1 MCGIS
6 GITNKNVNIVENMT
20 DITCHRGPDDRGV
33 YEDENV
39 TLGHSRLSIQDLSDA
54 GHQPMTSST
63 GRYVIVFNGEIYNFK
78 RLKNKIDSNFKS
90 ISDTEVILELFE
102 TFGIEGISKLSGI
115 YAFAIW
121 DKKEKK
127 LILSRDKQGVK
138 PIYYSIKNNNL
149 IFCSELKSIFLHAG
163 IKKINS
169 NALNSFF
176 KFGYVTG
183 EQTIFEGIYKVM
195 PGQTLTFQ
203 NNILEKFNFTKNIEI
218 PEINNKNEAKK
229 IIPEILTSVVKDQ
242 MISDVPVGLF
252 LSGGIDSNLLL
263 SLMTEVSNY
272 KINTYS
278 SFFRVNKNDDFKF
291 NSDARIAKK
300 SAEYFKSNHNEIMID
315 EESII
320 DNIENA
326 IWHMD
331 EPNAN
336 SSLVPNYL
344 LAKNASKSNKVVLS
358 GEGGDEVFGGYD
370 RYKSIRII
378 DKFTHMPRKVRKTIL
393 NLIPKSILNEKNKF
407 RLGDASAFEIYMS
420 FAVNNEKYAQSIHNL
435 NIQDDYLESFL
446 SKYLNKQDLLASIIN
461 VEMNSWLLD
470 DYLMRADKMCMAF
483 GLENRVPFLDE
494 RLIELSNKLKSSWKY
509 PISSRNLGKK
519 ILIQSISDKIPEFV
533 LGRKKRGWVTPL
545 SKWLREG
552 LRDMSLDIIRED
564 YVSGSEEYINFEK
577 VRLAINDHFNITNYG
592 VQTIWNV
599 ITFQIWYKKFLEK
612 SDKKFS

>member
-1 MCGIS
+1 M
-6 GITNKNVNIVENMT
+6 
-20 DITCHRGPDDRGV
+20 
-33 YEDENV
+33 
-39 TLGHSRLSIQDLSDA
+39 
-54 GHQPMTSST
+54 
-63 GRYVIVFNGEIYNFK
+63 
-78 RLKNKIDSNFKS
+78 
-90 ISDTEVILELFE
+90 
-102 TFGIEGISKLSGI
+102 
-115 YAFAIW
+115 
-121 DKKEKK
+121 
-127 LILSRDKQGVK
+127 
-138 PIYYSIKNNNL
+138 
-149 IFCSELKSIFLHAG
+149 
-163 IKKINS
+163 
-169 NALNSFF
+169 
-176 KFGYVTG
+176 TG

-203 NNILEKFNFTKNIEI
+203 NNILEKFNFSKNIEI

-229 IIPEILTSVVKDQ
+229 IIPEVLTSVVKDQ

-315 EESII
+315 EKSII

-344 LAKNASKSNKVVLS
+344 LAKNASKLNKVVLS

-378 DKFTHMPRKVRKTIL
+378 DKFTHIPRKVRKTIL
-393 NLIPKSILNEKNKF
+393 NLIPNSILNEKNKF

-435 NIQDDYLESFL
+435 NIRDDYLESFL

-519 ILIQSISDKIPEFV
+519 ILIQSISNKIPDFV

-612 SDKKFS
+612 SDK

>member
-102 TFGIEGISKLSGI
+102 TFGIEGVSKLSGI

-138 PIYYSIKNNNL
+138 PLYYSIKNNNL

-163 IKKINS
+163 IKKINPT
-169 NALNSFF
+169 ALNSFF

-203 NNILEKFNFTKNIEI
+203 NNILEKFNFSKNIEI

-393 NLIPKSILNEKNKF
+393 NLIPNSILNEKNKF

-519 ILIQSISDKIPEFV
+519 ILIQSISNKLPDFV

-564 YVSGSEEYINFEK
+564 YVSGSEEYLNFEK
-577 VRLAINDHFNITNYG
+577 VRLAINDHYNFTNYG

-599 ITFQIWYKKFLEK
+599 ITFQIWYKKFLVN

>member
-102 TFGIEGISKLSGI
+102 TFGIEGVSKLSGI

-163 IKKINS
+163 IKKINPT
-169 NALNSFF
+169 ALNSFF

-203 NNILEKFNFTKNIEI
+203 NNILEKFNFSKNIEI

-229 IIPEILTSVVKDQ
+229 IIPEVLTSVVKDQ

-315 EESII
+315 EKSII

-378 DKFTHMPRKVRKTIL
+378 DKFTHIPRKVRKTIL
-393 NLIPKSILNEKNKF
+393 NLIPNSILNEKNKF

-519 ILIQSISDKIPEFV
+519 ILIQSISNKLPDFV

-552 LRDMSLDIIRED
+552 LRDMSLDIVRKD

-612 SDKKFS
+612 SDK